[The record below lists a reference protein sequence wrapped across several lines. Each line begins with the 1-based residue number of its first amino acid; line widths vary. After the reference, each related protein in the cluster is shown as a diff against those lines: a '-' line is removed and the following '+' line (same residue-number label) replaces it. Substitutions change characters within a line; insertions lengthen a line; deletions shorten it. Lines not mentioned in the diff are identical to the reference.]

1 MKPTILMVLLLTGVF
16 AQGCSIYKAA
26 TAPPPV
32 EVERVRVG
40 SDRTDVISV
49 FGTPKLTEVTDGQR
63 TDMFEFT
70 SGYNQASK
78 SRILLYIAGDF
89 FTAGLSE
96 LIFWPLELA
105 VLNGTEGR
113 AVATYGFDNKVQIV
127 KVTKKDG
134 TPWEH

>member
-1 MKPTILMVLLLTGVF
+1 MMRLLMALLLM
-16 AQGCSIYKAA
+16 AIASQGCSIYKAA

-32 EVERVRVG
+32 KVERVRVG
-40 SDRTDVISV
+40 ANRTDVISV

-63 TDMFEFT
+63 TDMFEFK

-96 LIFWPLELA
+96 LVFWPLELA
-105 VLNGTEGR
+105 WLDVTEGR
-113 AVATYGFDNKVQIV
+113 AVATYGSDNKVQIV
-127 KVTKKDG
+127 KITTKDG
-134 TPWEH
+134 NPWEP

>member
-1 MKPTILMVLLLTGVF
+1 MRLLMALLLM
-16 AQGCSIYKAA
+16 AIASQGCSIYKAA

-40 SDRTDVISV
+40 ADRTDVISV
-49 FGTPKLTEVTDGQR
+49 FGTPKLTEVTNGQR
-63 TDMFEFT
+63 TDMFEFK

-96 LIFWPLELA
+96 LVFWPLELA
-105 VLNGTEGR
+105 WLDGTEGR
-113 AVATYGFDNKVQIV
+113 AVAMYGSDNKVQIV
-127 KVTKKDG
+127 KITTKDG
-134 TPWEH
+134 KPWEP

>member
-1 MKPTILMVLLLTGVF
+1 MMRLLMALLLM
-16 AQGCSIYKAA
+16 AIASQGCSIYKAA

-40 SDRTDVISV
+40 ADRTDVISV
-49 FGTPKLTEVTDGQR
+49 FGTPKVTEVTNGQR
-63 TDMFEFT
+63 TDMFEFK

-96 LIFWPLELA
+96 LVFWPLELA
-105 VLNGTEGR
+105 WLDGTEGR
-113 AVATYGFDNKVQIV
+113 AVATYGSDNKVQIV
-127 KVTKKDG
+127 KITTKDG
-134 TPWEH
+134 KPWEP